1 MRKLLFFS
9 ILFLLLLESA
19 SAFTWTDGNLPGY
32 YQVNEISGT
41 NAPNLGT
48 VGLRNFTLSNGVAW
62 NLTTSKLGYAITC
75 DGVNDKGDADYTAL
89 TGIPSLTISFWV
101 YPNNLS
107 ASEITRG
114 QGSARTSW
122 IVDMN
127 ASGSLGYTVDNG
139 AGSATFRSPK
149 PIALRNW
156 THVVAMYNTTQVSLY
171 FNNTFIGQTGLTGN
185 VYSTNIQ
192 ASLCYNNN
200 ANSAFFNGTIDEIGF
215 WNRSFTSNDIAEMY
229 DIGFG
234 LPYNND
240 YLNVSLISP
249 ANNFNIVSS
258 INLIANGTVQTGTM
272 NTATLFLYY
281 PNGTL
286 LSQSKSFT
294 GSFVNQTSFS
304 FTPDA
309 IGQYLWN
316 VRVVGTNATG
326 TVGTLTQFSPGNR
339 SFFYGYSVNSET
351 WTNLTAELASQE
363 FILNISVPSGLSSAQ
378 GTLFYNNTRFLGT
391 TTSEGNNR
399 IFRSTINAPDV
410 SSERNVTFNWELNLN
425 DGVTNAY
432 FNTTDHNQ
440 TVRPITIDNCTS
452 NSLLIYNYSLFDEDS
467 RTLLASNQNASI
479 EVSLILSAIGNLSSN
494 VTFSQTYN
502 ATNPARVCITSE
514 ILNSTTFRVD
524 SVAQYSSSNRVVEF
538 YYVQNQSINNN
549 TIPQSINLY
558 DLLITSSQEFSISFL
573 DSNYLPVSDALIE
586 IQRQYIGLGQGLIVE
601 VPKTDISGKTIGHF
615 VLSDVVYTI
624 NVKKNGQLLASYVN
638 QRVYCQDITIGKC
651 ELNLNEGGASVGL
664 PSFQNFGNITYY
676 TLWDAATRTF
686 TFVYSTTDGS
696 SKTMALNMTAYNGL
710 SLNQS
715 VCYQSIS
722 SSQATLTCSA
732 PASLQNMTI
741 LVRVTADGLQ
751 VLTKT
756 YNLAFQIPSTKSPT
770 TYILAAC
777 IVVSMTLIAVSS
789 PALALVFFVIGLVLV
804 GMLNLVELG
813 GFYGPLSAFVFIV
826 FSVGVIIYNTQIRER
841 NNQQI

>member
-1 MRKLLFFS
+1 MKRLL
-9 ILFLLLLESA
+9 LVALLLLAMPLVS
-19 SAFTWTDGNLPGY
+19 SFVWTDGNLPGY

-48 VGLRNFTLSNGVAW
+48 VGVGDFTLSNGVAW

-75 DGVNDKGDADYTAL
+75 DGTDDRLNTNFAIGTTDKF
-89 TGIPSLTISFWV
+89 TISAWV

-107 ASEITRG
+107 NSEITRA
-114 QGSARTSW
+114 QGAARTAWVLDLNS
-122 IVDMN
+122 
-127 ASGSLGYTVDNG
+127 SGSIGYTIDNG
-139 AGSATFRSPK
+139 GGTVTFRSPK

-156 THVVAMYNTTQVSLY
+156 THVVAMYNGTQVSIYL
-171 FNNTFIGQTGLTGN
+171 NGTFIGQSALTGN
-185 VYSTNIQ
+185 VYST
-192 ASLCYNNN
+192 SLSESICYNVNGNN
-200 ANSAFFNGTIDEIGF
+200 LFFNGTIDEIGF
-215 WNRSFTSNDIAEMY
+215 WNRSFSANDIAEMY
-229 DIGFG
+229 NIGFG

-249 ANNFNIVSS
+249 LNGSTTSS
-258 INLIANGTVQTGTM
+258 SLDLTINGTVQAGTM

-294 GSFVNQTSFS
+294 GSFVNQTNFS

-316 VRVVGTNATG
+316 VRIVGTNATG
-326 TVGTLTQFSPGNR
+326 TVGTLTQFAPSNY
-339 SFFYGYSVNSET
+339 SFIYGYSLNSET
-351 WTNLTAELASQE
+351 WTNLTAELAAQE
-363 FILNISVPSGLSSAQ
+363 FIINITVPSGLSSSQA
-378 GTLFYNNTRFLGT
+378 TLVYNNTRFLGIRT
-391 TTSEGNNR
+391 NEGNNKL
-399 IFRSTINAPDV
+399 FRRTINVPDV
-410 SSERNVTFNWELNLN
+410 STERNITFHWEIDLN
-425 DGVTNAY
+425 DGVNDY
-432 FNTTDHNQ
+432 LFNTTDHNQ

-514 ILNSTTFRVD
+514 ILNSTTFRLD

-549 TIPQSINLY
+549 TIPQNINLY

-573 DSNYLPVSDALIE
+573 DSNYLPVADALIE
-586 IQRQYIGLGQGLIVE
+586 IQRQYIGLGQALIVE

-615 VLSDVVYTI
+615 VLSDAVYTI

-756 YNLAFQIPSTKSPT
+756 YNLGFQIPSTKSPT

-777 IVVSMTLIAVSS
+777 IIVSMTLIAVSS

-826 FSVGVIIYNTQIRER
+826 FSVGVIIYNNQIRER